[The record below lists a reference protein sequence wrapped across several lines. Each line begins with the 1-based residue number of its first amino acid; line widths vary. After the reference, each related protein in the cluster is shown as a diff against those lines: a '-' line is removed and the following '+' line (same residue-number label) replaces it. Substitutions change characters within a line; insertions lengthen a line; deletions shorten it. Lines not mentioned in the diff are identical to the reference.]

1 MIKVECV
8 VVKFNFDYKKAAE
21 LPENSTA
28 SKVALGGKGYGSM
41 YAFGIGRSA
50 ARPKFATANP
60 LVVWLRYQTPPR

>member
-8 VVKFNFDYKKAAE
+8 VVKFNFDYKKAAG
-21 LPENSTA
+21 STDPA
-28 SKVALGGKGYGSM
+28 AVKVALGGKGYGSM